1 MPSSARR
8 RNRCRFASATT
19 ATSRTS
25 TPRAV
30 QGIEP
35 TVIRQPGIAMD
46 IDHPVDLA
54 LFLRLPQSAG
64 TRTRTL
70 LEELGVPALLA
81 ARGIA

>member
-1 MPSSARR
+1 
-8 RNRCRFASATT
+8 
-19 ATSRTS
+19 
-25 TPRAV
+25 
-30 QGIEP
+30 
-35 TVIRQPGIAMD
+35 MD
-46 IDHPVDLA
+46 IDRPMDLA